1 MNKKI
6 KILHLE
12 DSVNDS
18 ELICATIEKGKI
30 EYEYFLAENEKEY
43 LRILVNEKIDI
54 ILCDYNLPEYNGID
68 ALNVA
73 REKYSFTPFIFVSG
87 TMGEDVAIEA
97 ILNGATDYV
106 LKNNLIRLVPAINR
120 ALSEHELAIHN
131 KLAEEALKVSE
142 AKYRRLFESAKDGI
156 LILDADT
163 GMIVD
168 VNPFLVEMLG
178 YSHNAFMGKAIWDI
192 GLFKDLFY
200 NKEHFCELKK
210 KEFIRYDDLPL
221 ETFDGHKINVEFI
234 SNVYN
239 VDGKKVIQ
247 CNIRNISERKQAEE
261 LLYSSQQLI
270 EEIIN
275 TIPVRVFWKDMNLK
289 FLGCNLIF
297 AKDAGFTNTKDIIGK
312 DDYQMVWCKDAKLY
326 REDDFRVIE
335 SNCSSINIE
344 ESQTTMEGN
353 VKTLLTSKIPLCGS
367 NGETIGL
374 LGTYIDITDRKN
386 AELGIIAAKEKV
398 EELSKLK
405 TNFLANMSHEIRT
418 PLNGILGFA
427 GILKDDLKNVEQK
440 RFAEIIEKS
449 GNRLLETLDLILNF
463 AKLEAEKQDINY
475 SNVKIEDIIYDTIYT
490 FEKMASLK
498 GIYLNSVIKVKNFN
512 TKSDER
518 FISQILNNLVNNAI
532 KFTNT
537 GGVIVELSKENNNAV
552 IKVIDTGIGI
562 VKDDLEVIFEEFRQE
577 SEGFARSFE
586 GTGLGLSIT
595 KKFVELM
602 KGKISVES
610 EKGKGS
616 VFIVT
621 LPCEDFSKSTNI
633 KLNNK
638 ECEIP
643 ESVKT
648 KKNRFSTPI
657 LIVEDDEDNRVY
669 ISTILSQYNFEY
681 AINGYE
687 AIEKAKE
694 KKFEIILMDINLG
707 KGMDGIGVV
716 NEIRKIDFYKKTPIV
731 AMTAFVLEGEREE
744 FLHAG
749 CTHYLGKPFKKQ
761 QLLELL
767 NSIESEKL

>member
-12 DSVNDS
+12 DSMDDS
-18 ELICATIEKGKI
+18 ELICEMIERGKI
-30 EYEYFLAENEKEY
+30 GYEYFLVENEKEY
-43 LRILVNEKIDI
+43 LKILETEKIDI
-54 ILCDYNLPEYNGID
+54 ILCDYGLPEYNGTE

-73 REKYSFTPFIFVSG
+73 REKYTLTPFIFVSG

-106 LKNNLIRLVPAINR
+106 LKNNLVRLVPAINR
-120 ALSEHELAIHN
+120 ALSEYELANHN

-156 LILDADT
+156 LILDADS

-178 YSHNAFMGKAIWDI
+178 YSYNEFMGKAIWDI
-192 GLFKDLFY
+192 GFLKDLFD

-221 ETFDGHKINVEFI
+221 ETFDGHKICVESI
-234 SNVYN
+234 SNLYI

-247 CNIRNISERKQAEE
+247 CNIRNISEQKKWEADLKKSDKKYRDLIENIGDGIGITDETGKFIFGNPAVERIFGVEKGVLIGMALEEFILNENIEILKEQKIKRLQKESSVYELEIASKDGCKKDILISATPRYDNGLFKGTFGIFHDITERKQAE
-261 LLYSSQQLI
+261 
-270 EEIIN
+270 
-275 TIPVRVFWKDMNLK
+275 RD
-289 FLGCNLIF
+289 
-297 AKDAGFTNTKDIIGK
+297 
-312 DDYQMVWCKDAKLY
+312 
-326 REDDFRVIE
+326 
-335 SNCSSINIE
+335 
-344 ESQTTMEGN
+344 
-353 VKTLLTSKIPLCGS
+353 
-367 NGETIGL
+367 
-374 LGTYIDITDRKN
+374 
-386 AELGIIAAKEKV
+386 IIAAKEKA
-398 EELSKLK
+398 EEANKMK

-427 GILKDDLKNVEQK
+427 RILKDDLKDIEQK

-475 SNVKIEDIIYDTIYT
+475 SNVKIENVIDETIHT

-498 GIYLNSVIKVKNFN
+498 GINLGSVIKIKNFY

-518 FISQILNNLVNNAI
+518 FISHILNNLVNNAI
-532 KFTNT
+532 KFTNK
-537 GGVIVELSKENNNAV
+537 GGVIVELSKVKNNAV
-552 IKVIDTGIGI
+552 LKVIDTGIGI
-562 VKDDLEVIFEEFRQE
+562 IKSDLGIIFEEFRQE

-602 KGKISVES
+602 KGTISVES

-621 LPCEDFSKSTNI
+621 LPCEDFSKSLNI
-633 KLNNK
+633 KLINK
-638 ECEIP
+638 GCEIHKQ
-643 ESVKT
+643 VKT
-648 KKNRFSTPI
+648 KKDSLSIPI
-657 LIVEDDEDNRVY
+657 LIVEDDEGNRAF
-669 ISTILSQYNFEY
+669 ISTVLSQYNIHY
-681 AINGYE
+681 ATNGYE
-687 AIEKAKE
+687 AIKKAKE
-694 KKFEIILMDINLG
+694 NKFEIIFMDINLG
-707 KGMDGIGVV
+707 RGMDGISAV
-716 NEIRKIDFYKKTPIV
+716 NEIRKLDFYKKTPIV
-731 AMTAFVLEGEREE
+731 AMTAFVLEKEREE
-744 FLHAG
+744 FLNAG
-749 CTHYLGKPFKKQ
+749 CTHYLGKPFSKQ
-761 QLLELL
+761 QLLELI
-767 NSIESEKL
+767 NKIETEKN